1 VSCVLAALRAPGI
14 DGALVLPRYRL
25 TEAGRHAW
33 ESQDAAVPADYRLIL
48 WLLEFHG
55 SKYTARAFRQFP
67 QALLVEWLGE
77 MEELGLLE
85 RVDAE
90 AGTGPEPDI
99 EVLEDQVTPAEML
112 ARGGAY
118 IAEHRLR
125 GRRPPGKP
133 RSSIVVLIV
142 EDDPDQ
148 LALADLRVSMAGYSV
163 RVAVSADE
171 LSRSFAADGAPDL
184 LLLDVQ
190 LPDGNGFD
198 ILWKLRR
205 HRRYHG
211 LPIVM
216 LTVRADADDIG
227 KGLRLGADGYVTKP
241 YSRNLLAG
249 VIEKV
254 LKLAHS

>member
-1 VSCVLAALRAPGI
+1 MR
-14 DGALVLPRYRL
+14 PRYQL
-25 TEAGRHAW
+25 TDAGRHAW

-55 SKYTARAFRQFP
+55 NNYAAGAFRQFP
-67 QALLVEWLGE
+67 ESLLFEWLGE
-77 MEELGLLE
+77 MEELGLIE
-85 RVDAE
+85 RVDG
-90 AGTGPEPDI
+90 AGGAGPEPDI
-99 EVLEDQVTPAEML
+99 EILDDEVSAAEML
-112 ARGGAY
+112 AKGGAY

-133 RSSIVVLIV
+133 RSRIVVLIV
-142 EDDPDQ
+142 EDDADQ

-163 RVAVSADE
+163 RVAASADA
-171 LSRSFAADGAPDL
+171 LTRSFSVEGPPDL

-205 HRRYHG
+205 HRFYHD

-216 LTVRADADDIG
+216 LTVNADAEDIG

-254 LKLAHS
+254 LKLVHS